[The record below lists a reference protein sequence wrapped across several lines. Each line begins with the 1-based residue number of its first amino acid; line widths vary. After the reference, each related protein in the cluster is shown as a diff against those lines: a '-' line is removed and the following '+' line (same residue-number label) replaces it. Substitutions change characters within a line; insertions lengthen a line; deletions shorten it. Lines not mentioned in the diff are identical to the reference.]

1 MCGIFLSLRRTV
13 ESENPHVHKE
23 IKAAIDKR
31 GDADC
36 SSSYIDTIDTSGQFW
51 TLEFYASVLSLRS
64 CAKSLQPLVDTEG
77 NVLMFNGEIFE
88 YEDENETIE
97 LNGMKNDTEY
107 LYQKLSQSSDMK
119 NILSVIS
126 SIRGPYSFIFYNKSE
141 EKLYFGRDFIG
152 RRSLILF
159 QSSKEVIISSV
170 SCEESH
176 LNDLYQVN
184 EINSDG
190 IKYIDFNSFDTK
202 CMNSSYTGMKFDTIK
217 WSSTLSGQQIE
228 SNGYKTI
235 SPPLMCMKKYQE
247 YDFESILDVFI
258 NILDESVRKRVTCH
272 NFICKNCI
280 RTEKKE
286 KCFHPS
292 IAILFSGGID
302 STIIALLSHRHIPKN
317 IPIDLLNISFDSNA
331 PDRITGIDTVQELQ
345 LLCSDRIWNFV
356 EIDIQKE
363 ELDTYSNHV
372 KNGLIFPS
380 EGNETVI
387 DESIGCSLWFASR
400 GIGCV
405 SKESKAVSKEPKNV
419 SKIPYQSPTRILLS
433 GLGADEQLG
442 GYSRHRRAFDTLG
455 LEGLKQELAMD
466 LDRIS
471 SRNLGRDDRV
481 TSDHGKEIRYPFLDE
496 KLISFLNI
504 IPIRYK
510 CNLKLDRGI
519 GEKYL
524 LRQACFKLGLS
535 KERCR
540 TLKRAIQFGS
550 RIAHVTRK

>member
-1 MCGIFLSLRRTV
+1 MCGIFLSVRRTV
-13 ESENPHVHKE
+13 VPKNPHAHRE

-31 GDADC
+31 GDIDC
-36 SSSYIDTIDTSGQFW
+36 SSSYTIDTSGQCW

-64 CAKSLQPLVDTEG
+64 CAKSLQPLVGTEG
-77 NVLMFNGEIFE
+77 NVLLFNGEIFE

-107 LYQKLSQSSDMK
+107 LYQKLNQSSDMK

-141 EKLYFGRDFIG
+141 QRIYFGRDFIG

-159 QSSKEVIISSV
+159 QSSEEVIISSV
-170 SCEESH
+170 SCKESY
-176 LNDLYQVN
+176 LNDLYRVN
-184 EINSDG
+184 EIKSDG
-190 IKYIDFNSFDTK
+190 IKYIDFKSFDTK
-202 CMNSSYTGMKFDTIK
+202 CMNSSYIKFDTIK
-217 WSSTLSGQQIE
+217 WSSTISGQQIE

-235 SPPLMCMKKYQE
+235 SSPLLCMKKYQE

-272 NFICKNCI
+272 DFTCINCI
-280 RTEKKE
+280 KTDRKE

-292 IAILFSGGID
+292 TAILFSGGID

-331 PDRITGIDTVQELQ
+331 PDRITGIDTVQELRS
-345 LLCSDRIWNFV
+345 LCSDRIWNFV

-372 KNGLIFPS
+372 KNRLIFPS

-400 GIGCV
+400 GIGCISRDVSNVSKDV
-405 SKESKAVSKEPKNV
+405 SKESKDV
-419 SKIPYQSPTRILLS
+419 SKIPYKSAARILLS
-433 GLGADEQLG
+433 GLGADEQLA

-455 LEGLKQELAMD
+455 MEGLEQELATD

-481 TSDHGKEIRYPFLDE
+481 MSDHGKEIRYPFLDE
-496 KLISFLNI
+496 KLISFLNV

-535 KERCR
+535 KERCG

>member
-1 MCGIFLSLRRTV
+1 MCGIFLSVRRTAV
-13 ESENPHVHKE
+13 SKNPHVHKE

-31 GDADC
+31 GDFDC
-36 SSSYIDTIDTSGQFW
+36 SSSHVDTIDTSGQFW

-64 CAKSLQPLVDTEG
+64 CVKSLQPLVDTAG
-77 NVLMFNGEIFE
+77 NVLLFNGEIFE

-97 LNGMKNDTEY
+97 LNGMKSDTEY
-107 LYQKLSQSSDMK
+107 LYQKLNQSSDME

-126 SIRGPYSFIFYNKSE
+126 SIRGPYSFIFYDKSE
-141 EKLYFGRDFIG
+141 ERLYFGRDFIG

-159 QSSKEVIISSV
+159 QSSEEIIISSV
-170 SCEESH
+170 SCEASH
-176 LNDLYQVN
+176 LNDLYRVS
-184 EINSDG
+184 EIKSDG
-190 IKYIDFNSFDTK
+190 IKYVDFKSFDTK
-202 CMNSSYTGMKFDTIK
+202 CMNSSYIGIKIDTIK

-228 SNGYKTI
+228 SNGCKTI

-247 YDFESILDVFI
+247 YDESILDVFI

-272 NFICKNCI
+272 DFICNNCI
-280 RTEKKE
+280 KTDRKE

-292 IAILFSGGID
+292 TAILFSGGID

-331 PDRITGIDTVQELQ
+331 PDRITGIDTVQELRS
-345 LLCSDRIWNFV
+345 LCSDRIWNFV
-356 EIDIQKE
+356 EIDIKKE
-363 ELDTYSNHV
+363 ELDTFSSHV

-400 GIGCV
+400 GIGCISEDV
-405 SKESKAVSKEPKNV
+405 SKESKDVSKDV
-419 SKIPYQSPTRILLS
+419 SKIPYKSAARILLS
-433 GLGADEQLG
+433 GLGADEQLA
-442 GYSRHRRAFDTLG
+442 GYSRHRRAFDTQGWEG
-455 LEGLKQELAMD
+455 LEEELAMD

-481 TSDHGKEIRYPFLDE
+481 MSDHRKEIRYPFLDE
-496 KLISFLNI
+496 KLISFLNV

-519 GEKYL
+519 GEKHL

-535 KERCR
+535 KERCA